1 MSGNICDH
9 IFTDGELFVWIV
21 LLISKAVVGIAL
33 RELARKL
40 GIANELP
47 FDRVAEQMGP
57 HSDLQCVINKFSIE

>member
-1 MSGNICDH
+1 M
-9 IFTDGELFVWIV
+9 
-21 LLISKAVVGIAL
+21 ISKAVVGIAL

-57 HSDLQCVINKFSIE
+57 HSDFQCAIREFRIE